1 MTTQKIIRI
10 PRDYFDQLHANK
22 FENCIIGN
30 DNMREIENI

>member
-10 PRDYFDQLHANK
+10 PRDYFDQLHENK
-22 FENCIIGN
+22 FDNCIISN